1 MDQNESLF
9 DLHVD
14 HEAGIYLKEIARWG
28 KFLSIVG
35 FVMCALLALLGI
47 FAGSVF
53 ASLNTLEGTGFPTG
67 IFTAIYIVFALLWFF
82 PFLYLFNFSTKLQV
96 AMRSNDQMNLNEGL
110 KNLKSCFKFMGIMTI
125 ILLGLYALVFLVG
138 IAASIGSG
146 F

>member
-1 MDQNESLF
+1 MNQNDSLF
-9 DLHVD
+9 DLQVD

-35 FVMCALLALLGI
+35 FIFCALLALLGI

-53 ASLNTLEGTGFPTG
+53 ASLNTMEGMGFPSS

-82 PFLYLFNFSTKLQV
+82 PFLYLFNFSTKVQV
-96 AMRSNDQMNLNEGL
+96 ALRSNDQLNLNEGL
-110 KNLKSCFKFMGIMTI
+110 RNLKSCFKFMGIMTMI
-125 ILLGLYALVFLVG
+125 ILGLYALVFLIG